1 MKKIIT
7 IALGSM
13 MLLSLAA
20 CSKPETQK
28 DPVQDQDPV
37 SEKAEYTGILDEK
50 KDFMIV
56 VESIDGKDAYIFNL
70 PEEGLEISS
79 STGDKVTVTYTGDI
93 KDIDA
98 LLQAVEVKPAE

>member
-20 CSKPETQK
+20 CSKPETPK
-28 DPVQDQDPV
+28 DPVQDQV

-98 LLQAVEVKPAE
+98 QLQAVEVKPAE